1 MIKKRP
7 EFLGHLCL
15 QAQDEITFEMM
26 LPWRKSC
33 WSIFGVGVQGIK
45 KSVHW
50 CLCGFAVEASK
61 VHMVPAAERAL
72 DLLDPW
78 VAGRCEGLP
87 VGVEIPS
94 PRLTHRGAPPP
105 PPPPPGFKPHAYPG
119 SSPDRVPGSLAQ
131 PPSPAASS
139 PSP

>member
-7 EFLGHLCL
+7 VFLGHLCV
-15 QAQDEITFEMM
+15 QAQDEITFKMM
-26 LPWRKSC
+26 LPWIKWC

-87 VGVEIPS
+87 AGVEIPS
-94 PRLTHRGAPPP
+94 PRLTHRGA
-105 PPPPPGFKPHAYPG
+105 PGFKPHAYPG
-119 SSPDRVPGSLAQ
+119 SSPDRVPGLARTD
-131 PPSPAASS
+131 SFPARPAAAGASS